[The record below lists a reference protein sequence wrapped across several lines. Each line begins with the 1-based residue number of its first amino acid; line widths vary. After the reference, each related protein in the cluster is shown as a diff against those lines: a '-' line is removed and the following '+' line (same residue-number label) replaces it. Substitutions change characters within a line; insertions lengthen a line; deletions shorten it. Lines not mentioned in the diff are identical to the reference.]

1 LNRSPCRRHLLRL
14 WPLFRNGASNM
25 VSLSGAV
32 SVFVYLLLAGLVF
45 GLLWWLVGYLA
56 LPEPFNKAARVVL
69 AILAV
74 LVIIGILLSL
84 VGGHPIFR
92 AMAMLVAW

>member
-1 LNRSPCRRHLLRL
+1 
-14 WPLFRNGASNM
+14 M
-25 VSLSGAV
+25 ISLSAAV
-32 SVFVYLLLAGLVF
+32 NVFIYLLVAGLVF
-45 GLLWWLVGYLA
+45 GLLFWLIQFIG

-84 VGGHPIFR
+84 VGGQAIFR
-92 AMAMLVAW
+92 P